1 MTVEYPS
8 AGTPVGVEVY
18 GSEDEVA
25 KGLAARLQRAAEEAV
40 QARGFFSLAI
50 SGGSLVA
57 TLAKAV
63 AELAGQ
69 ADFSKWQVLFVDE
82 RNVPHD
88 SPDSNFGAARQALGA
103 HLPPLAFWAIAEG
116 LPVEQA
122 AAEYAG
128 QLLALA
134 TARPPLLALTGPRFP
149 AGPSDPAPPSP
160 SPPSSAPEDRKLPMI
175 DLVLLGVG
183 PDGHVASLFPNS
195 RQLSDASGA
204 WVLPVSDS
212 PKPPPQRITLSL
224 PALNAAHEVAVV
236 ATGGGKAEVVQRAL
250 EVQACPGALPVQLVH
265 PAAGALAW
273 LLDAAAASQLH
284 TQDWTPTGKGK
295 AGWKFPRSEAPPAE

>member
-1 MTVEYPS
+1 MASGSVAPISTSKGPGIDVAPMTVEYPS

-134 TARPPLLALTGPRFP
+134 TARPPLLALT
-149 AGPSDPAPPSP
+149 
-160 SPPSSAPEDRKLPMI
+160 EDRKLPMI